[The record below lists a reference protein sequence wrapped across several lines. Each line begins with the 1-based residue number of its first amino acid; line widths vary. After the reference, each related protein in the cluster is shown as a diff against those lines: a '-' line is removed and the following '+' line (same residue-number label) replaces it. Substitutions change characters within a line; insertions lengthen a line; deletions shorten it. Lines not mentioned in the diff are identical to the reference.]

1 VEPDAPALFRRFPR
15 LRGRIPWL
23 LLGRFPTPVEPLR
36 LDGATD
42 AWVKR
47 DDLSGEPYGGN
58 KVRKLEFVL
67 AEARRRGAGRLVT
80 GGAAGS
86 HHALATTVYGTA
98 LGFGV
103 TLVLFPQPPTPHVR
117 EVLLHDV
124 AHGAEIRWVGR
135 MEMVPAALRVARFAH
150 RGERPYVVAPGG
162 SDPYGTLGY
171 VSAAL
176 ELAEQVAAGEAPAPR
191 AVHVAAGTLGT
202 AAGLALGFA
211 LARLPVR
218 VVATRIISPLLA
230 NGWLLRRLVRRTA
243 RLLADAGLGEVPV
256 AEALAGVE
264 LRGGQVGRGYGH
276 ATGAGARATRALAAA
291 GLTLDPTYTSKAAA
305 ALLEGVEREREGP
318 VLFWQTLSARDPTPA
333 AGLPPLSALPEKVR
347 RWVEANCRS

>member
-1 VEPDAPALFRRFPR
+1 VDTDAPALFRRFPR
-15 LRGRIPWL
+15 LRGPIPWL
-23 LLGRFPTPVEPLR
+23 PLGRFPTPVEPLR
-36 LDGATD
+36 LAGAAD
-42 AWVKR
+42 VWVKR

-67 AEARRRGAGRLVT
+67 ARARRRGAERLVT

-86 HHALATTVYGTA
+86 HHALATTVYGVA
-98 LGFGV
+98 LGFRV
-103 TLVLFPQPPTPHVR
+103 TLVLFPQPPTRHVR
-117 EVLLHDV
+117 DVLLHDV
-124 AHGAEIRWVGR
+124 AHGAEIRWVRR
-135 MEMVPAALRVARFAH
+135 MELVPAAMGLARFAH
-150 RGERPYVVAPGG
+150 RSERPCGVAPGG
-162 SDPYGTLGY
+162 SDPFGALGY

-211 LARLPVR
+211 LAGLPVR
-218 VVATRIISPLLA
+218 VVATRIISPLVA
-230 NGWLLRRLVRRTA
+230 NPWLLRRLVRRTA

-256 AEALAGVE
+256 AEALAGLE

-276 ATGAGARATRALAAA
+276 ATGAGERATRRLSAA
-291 GLTLDPTYTSKAAA
+291 GLALDPTYTAKAAA
-305 ALLEGVEREREGP
+305 ALLEGIEREREGP

-333 AGLPPLSALPEKVR
+333 AGLPPVSALPEKVR
-347 RWVEANCRS
+347 RWVEANCPA